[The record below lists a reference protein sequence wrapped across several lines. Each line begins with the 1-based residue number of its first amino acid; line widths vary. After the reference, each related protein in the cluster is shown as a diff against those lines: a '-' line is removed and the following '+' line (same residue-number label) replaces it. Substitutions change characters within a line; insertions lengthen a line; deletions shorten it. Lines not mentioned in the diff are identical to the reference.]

1 MKNTLK
7 PLVLLSFTLGQL
19 LLNSSQAET
28 YYVDLDVDVTVGE
41 TPLNLVQV
49 QNMRFPQVKIDNAT
63 QEGAT
68 CFTNNTNNV
77 SPITGKQ
84 TTNADSLCPGLN
96 GQGSIVELSGSPNAV
111 VNITQSAPT
120 QVENG
125 IAFQVQGG
133 TSTVQLSNTEGK
145 TNVTLVG
152 VATLKNKQDIASGLI
167 TFSYDITA
175 AYQ

>member
-1 MKNTLK
+1 MKNVHKT
-7 PLVLLSFTLGQL
+7 L
-19 LLNSSQAET
+19 LLLGLTLSQVSLMSSQAET

-41 TPLNLVQV
+41 TPLSLAQV

-68 CFTNNTNNV
+68 CFSSNTNNV
-77 SPITGKQ
+77 SPLTGKQ

-96 GQGSIVELSGSPNAV
+96 GQESIVEISGSPNAV
-111 VNITQSAPT
+111 VNINQSAPT
-120 QVENG
+120 QLENG

-133 TSTVQLSNTEGK
+133 ASTVQLSNTEGK
-145 TNVTLVG
+145 TNVTLRGLV
-152 VATLKNKQDIASGLI
+152 TLKNKQDIAPGLI

>member
-1 MKNTLK
+1 MKTTFRSLF
-7 PLVLLSFTLGQL
+7 LLGVALSQILTG
-19 LLNSSQAET
+19 SVQAET

-41 TPLNLVQV
+41 TPLSLTQV

-68 CFTNNTNNV
+68 CFSTNTNNV
-77 SPITGKQ
+77 SPTTGKQ

-96 GQGSIVELSGSPNAV
+96 GQESIVEISGSPNAL
-111 VNITQSAPT
+111 VNINQSAST
-120 QVENG
+120 QLENG

-133 TSTVQLSNTEGK
+133 VTTVQLSNTEGK
-145 TNVTLVG
+145 TRVTLPG
-152 VATLKNKQDIASGLI
+152 VVTLQNKQDIAPGLI